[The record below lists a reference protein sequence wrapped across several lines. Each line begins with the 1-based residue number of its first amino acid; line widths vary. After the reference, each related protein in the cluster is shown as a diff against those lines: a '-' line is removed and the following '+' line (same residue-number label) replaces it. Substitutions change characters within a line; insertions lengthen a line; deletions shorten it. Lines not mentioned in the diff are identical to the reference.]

1 MPGTHTLSHGHAESS
16 LKHTAAMWAP
26 KQKSRGDES
35 DANDASGAAFPGL
48 RASRIG
54 PQQQQQPRGSGIG
67 NDSDWWAADDMSLE
81 GLNFRGG
88 SDDGLAFGE
97 GLMSGS
103 SIELELLAGVISELR
118 RMESTPP
125 FKKVISMLEQ
135 RAKAEKGIVG
145 RAIRTHI
152 CRLNLME
159 LIPEKAGDRRLNLL
173 VHETVVLQKLIDEE
187 EHAGPLRCS
196 AMRML
201 LAVAAKEIVK
211 DNSCTARPKVLSML
225 GNHVHRM
232 RIAVQLGALMRG
244 PGDWVDP
251 KEDWVVEHTQKLAF
265 KVERIEGA
273 TSKQRLEHRLEILN
287 STFQH
292 AQQCAADVSIRS
304 LKDSCFVQV
313 SGQAWGSGRGG
324 GQGVGHVQRVQSPT
338 PKLWPS
344 SCCGQ
349 CLNLSR
355 VASL

>member
-1 MPGTHTLSHGHAESS
+1 
-16 LKHTAAMWAP
+16 
-26 KQKSRGDES
+26 
-35 DANDASGAAFPGL
+35 
-48 RASRIG
+48 
-54 PQQQQQPRGSGIG
+54 
-67 NDSDWWAADDMSLE
+67 
-81 GLNFRGG
+81 
-88 SDDGLAFGE
+88 
-97 GLMSGS
+97 MSGS

-324 GQGVGHVQRVQSPT
+324 NRGGPMSRRCNLQH
-338 PKLWPS
+338 PS
-344 SCCGQ
+344 SGQ
-349 CLNLSR
+349 APAVGC
-355 VASL
+355 A